1 MPKLSPALTFGPTI
15 ADWQERINVERLRRE
30 RAERMRAVMRQ
41 HGIPALLASGA
52 PNCRYLVGLRG
63 AEFNP
68 QLWYVLFFAE
78 SEPIVFAHAGYITQ
92 LPREAPWVRDYRLA
106 RSWLSGI
113 CGPEAASA
121 EAARFAAEIVA
132 ALGERGLAHEP
143 LAVIGIDDLGQRAL
157 RDQGVDVRGGWSL
170 MLEATKTKT
179 IDEINCTKLAVQIAE
194 VALYRF
200 VEELRPGINEAE
212 LLTHV
217 TAAALAAGA
226 EEVRV
231 GVRSGPLCFER
242 GMKDT
247 ARFIRHGELLYGQT
261 CGTSYLGYRT
271 CLYRTF
277 LVGREPTPQE
287 ADWYKRLL
295 DRVDAVIDA
304 IRPGATTADAA
315 RHFAPASTWGYADEA
330 YVLTM
335 EVGHGVGL
343 HQYQMP
349 TINRQW
355 SLDHPQ
361 VFEPGMLI
369 AVESREGEPWE
380 GGVRLEDLVVVTEH
394 GAELLDAFP
403 RDRILAVP
411 FC

>member
-1 MPKLSPALTFGPTI
+1 MPKLSPALTYGPEL
-15 ADWQERINVERLRRE
+15 ADWQERINVERMRTE

-41 HGIPALLASGA
+41 RGLPALLVSGA
-52 PNCRYLVGLRG
+52 ANCRYVVGLRG
-63 AEFNP
+63 AEFSP

-78 SEPIVFAHAGYITQ
+78 GEPVVFSHAGYITQ
-92 LPREAPWVRDYRLA
+92 LPREAPWIREWRLA

-113 CGPEAASA
+113 CGPEAAA
-121 EAARFAAEIVA
+121 EEAEKFAAGIVA
-132 ALGERGLAHEP
+132 ELEERGLAREP
-143 LAVIGIDDLGQRAL
+143 LGAVGIDDLGQRAL
-157 RDQGVDVRGGWSL
+157 RDRGVEVRGGWSL
-170 MLEATKTKT
+170 MLDATARKTR
-179 IDEINCTKLAVQIAE
+179 DEINCTKLAVNIAE

-200 VEELRPGINEAE
+200 VEKLRPGINEVE
-212 LLTHV
+212 LMDSV
-217 TAAALAAGA
+217 TAAAHAAGA

-247 ARFIRHGELLYGQT
+247 TRFIRHGELLYGQT
-261 CGTSYLGYRT
+261 CGTSYMGYRT

-277 LVGREPTPQE
+277 LVGREPTAQE
-287 ADWYKRLL
+287 VDWYKRLL
-295 DRVDAVIDA
+295 DRIDGVIDA
-304 IRPGATTADAA
+304 IRPGGTTADAA
-315 RHFAPASTWGYADEA
+315 KHFLPASTWGYDDEA

-361 VFEPGMLI
+361 VFEPGMII
-369 AVESREGEPWE
+369 AIEGREGAPGE
-380 GGVRLEDLVVVTEH
+380 GGVRLEDLVLVTED
-394 GAELLDAFP
+394 GAEMLDAFP
-403 RDRILAVP
+403 RDRILSLP

>member
-1 MPKLSPALTFGPTI
+1 MPQLSPALTYGPAV
-15 ADWQERINVERLRRE
+15 ADWQERINVDRLRTE

-41 HGIPALLASGA
+41 RGIPALLVSGA

-78 SEPIVFAHAGYITQ
+78 GDPIVFAHAGYITQ
-92 LPREAPWVRDYRLA
+92 LPTEAPWIREWRLA

-113 CGPEAASA
+113 CGPEAAA
-121 EAARFAAEIVA
+121 EEAEKFAAEIVA
-132 ALGERGLAHEP
+132 ELAARGLAREP
-143 LAVIGIDDLGQRAL
+143 LGAVGIDDLGQRAL
-157 RDQGVDVRGGWSL
+157 RDKGVDVRGGWSL
-170 MLEATKTKT
+170 MLEATARKTR
-179 IDEINCTKLAVQIAE
+179 DEINCAKLAVGIAE

-200 VEELRPGINEAE
+200 VEALRPGVNEVELINSVTEAA
-212 LLTHV
+212 H
-217 TAAALAAGA
+217 AAGA

-247 ARFIRHGELLYGQT
+247 TRFIRHGELLYGQT

-277 LVGREPTPQE
+277 LVGREPTAKE
-287 ADWYKRLL
+287 ADWYKRLV

-304 IRPGATTADAA
+304 IRPGGTTADAA
-315 RHFAPASTWGYADEA
+315 KHFAPASTWGYTDEA
-330 YVLTM
+330 SVLTM

-369 AVESREGEPWE
+369 AVESREGETGQ
-380 GGVRLEDLVVVTEH
+380 GGVRLEDLVLVTET
-394 GAELLDAFP
+394 GAEILDAFP
-403 RDRILAVP
+403 RDAIIALP
-411 FC
+411 FR